1 MSRSRRKPIIKDRP
15 RNAKKS
21 SLYWRVVRR
30 VINDKVRQ
38 LFSNPDKEPDLPEPK
53 EIVNDYDYCD
63 FKIDYRD
70 PDWKNVVT
78 SKNINEYIE
87 KQKRK

>member
-38 LFSNPDKEPDLPEPK
+38 IFSNPKGEIDLPEPK

-63 FKIDYRD
+63 YKIDYRD
-70 PDWKNVVT
+70 PDWKNIVT
-78 SKNINEYIE
+78 SKNIEEYIE

>member
-1 MSRSRRKPIIKDRP
+1 MSRSKRKPIIKDRP
-15 RNAKKS
+15 RNTKKS
-21 SLYWRVVRR
+21 SLYWRIVRR

-38 LFSNPDKEPDLPEPK
+38 ISANPDVEPDLPTPK

-63 FKIDYRD
+63 YKIDYRD
-70 PDWKNVVT
+70 PDWKNVVI
-78 SKNINEYIE
+78 SGDINEYIE

>member
-1 MSRSRRKPIIKDRP
+1 MSRSRKKPIIKDRP

-38 LFSNPDKEPDLPEPK
+38 ILTNPEKEPDLPEPK
-53 EIVNDYDYCD
+53 EIVNDYDYSD
-63 FKIDYRD
+63 YKINYLD
-70 PDWKNVVT
+70 PDWKNIISNKDV
-78 SKNINEYIE
+78 NEYIE

>member
-1 MSRSRRKPIIKDRP
+1 MSRSKRKPIIKDRP

-30 VINDKVRQ
+30 VINSKVRE
-38 LFSNPDKEPDLPEPK
+38 LLSNPEKEPDLPEPK
-53 EIVNDYDYCD
+53 EIVNDYDYSD
-63 FKIDYRD
+63 YKIDYRD
-70 PDWKNVVT
+70 PDWKNVIT
-78 SKNINEYIE
+78 SRNIDEYIE

>member
-1 MSRSRRKPIIKDRP
+1 
-15 RNAKKS
+15 
-21 SLYWRVVRR
+21 VVRR

-38 LFSNPDKEPDLPEPK
+38 IASKPDIEPDLPEPK
-53 EIVNDYDYCD
+53 EIVNDYDYSD
-63 FKIDYRD
+63 YKIDYRD

-78 SKNINEYIE
+78 SKNIHEYIE

>member
-38 LFSNPDKEPDLPEPK
+38 IKSNPEKDLSLPEPK
-53 EIVNDYDYCD
+53 NIVNDYDYSD
-63 FKIDYRD
+63 YKIDYRD
-70 PDWKNVVT
+70 SGWQDV
-78 SKNINEYIE
+78 SEYIE